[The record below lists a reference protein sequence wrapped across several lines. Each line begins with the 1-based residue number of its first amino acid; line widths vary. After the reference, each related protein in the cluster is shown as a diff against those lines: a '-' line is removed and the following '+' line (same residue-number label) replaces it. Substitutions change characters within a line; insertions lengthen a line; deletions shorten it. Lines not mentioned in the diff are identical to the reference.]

1 MAIHR
6 DLRFQWDHGG
16 TLIRLILV
24 NVLVFA
30 VLRVID
36 LLFFLFGADGPD
48 LARWLMST
56 SDPQR
61 LLRTPWTVVTY
72 MFTHWDLFHIFFNML
87 VLWFIGR
94 IFEDLLGGKRL
105 LGNYLLGGFMG
116 LLLYILSYNFLPAF
130 ERYAQGSSI
139 MGASGA
145 VMAVF
150 VGLATYR
157 PDLQVHLLFF
167 GAIRL
172 KWLAMIYV
180 VVDLIGIRQGGNS
193 GGHIA
198 HLGGALYGYIA
209 AQQLKQG
216 RDLSLGLA
224 LFLDRISNLFRK
236 RNKPLKVAKRPSTA
250 SASASRKA
258 GTSQDQQA
266 RIDAIL
272 DKIGRSGYDSLT
284 KEEKDFLFKAS
295 K

>member
-6 DLRFQWDHGG
+6 DLRYQWDHGG

-30 VLRVID
+30 LLRIID

-56 SDPQR
+56 SDPLR

-105 LGNYLLGGFMG
+105 LGNYLLGGLMG

-172 KWLAMIYV
+172 KWLALIYV

-236 RNKPLKVAKRPSTA
+236 RSKPLKVAKRPSA
-250 SASASRKA
+250 GASRRP